1 MSNRAALLDAAE
13 RIFWTAV
20 TAFFGVLAASPIF
33 DNLGIGW
40 QDALK
45 IAAFAAGLSIVKQVF
60 AIASTHNGT
69 PQLGVNTYD
78 NNPESAVSVDSPAGI
93 GRDGG

>member
-1 MSNRAALLDAAE
+1 MSNRAALLDALE
-13 RIFWTAV
+13 RIFWTSLQ
-20 TAFFGVLAASPIF
+20 AFTGALLASPVF
-33 DNLGIGW
+33 DSLGIGW

-78 NNPESAVSVDSPAGI
+78 NNPEGAVSVDSPGGI
-93 GRDGG
+93 GRNG

>member
-1 MSNRAALLDAAE
+1 MDRAALLDAAE
-13 RIFWTAV
+13 RIFWTWLQ
-20 TAFFGVLAASPIF
+20 AFTGALLASPVF
-33 DNLGIGW
+33 DSLGIGW

-45 IAAFAAGLSIVKQVF
+45 IAAFAAGLSVVKQVF

-78 NNPESAVSVDSPAGI
+78 SNPDPSVDSPGGI
-93 GRDGG
+93 GRDGP